1 MAPPKQRKIAIV
13 GSRAVGK
20 SSMTVQFVDGH
31 FVDSYYPTIE
41 NTFSK
46 MIKYKNQDYATEI
59 IDTAGQD
66 EYSILNS
73 KHFIGIHGYM
83 IVYSVASKQSFEMAR
98 IIRDK
103 ILNHLAVEWVPL
115 VIVGNKSDL
124 RPEQRQV
131 TPEDG
136 RALAAEFK
144 CAWTE
149 ASARY
154 NENVQKAFELMVAE
168 VERSQNPGEPA
179 GGSKYHRRTQ
189 YEATQIGSKINAV
202 QKQIGA
208 KKKAK
213 ENADDLLEEKKQLEE
228 SKKKQEA
235 EAHAKLQKLHAKAKS
250 IGNYVYKDV
259 PVSDNEDNNA
269 ILKTWAPEARKAEPK
284 KDGIPHHGVLAR
296 LDGYDPERGTKIV
309 GHRGYGKYPPEL
321 AMLRHM
327 RVAQYV
333 NSTLNIPSTRL
344 ATLPFGKK
352 ASVPRNCL
360 RWCLTGYGVFLNQAL
375 INYGLEFLFKKGF
388 TPNQPP
394 FFMLRDQMAK
404 TAQLS
409 DFDEELYK
417 VTESKDK
424 PETDKYLIATSEQP
438 ISALHSEEWLH
449 SDQLPIKYAGYSTNF
464 RKEAGSHGKDAWGIF
479 RIHQFEKVEQFLLTH
494 PEKSWEAF
502 DEMLANSEEFY
513 QSLGLPY
520 QVVAIV
526 SGALNNAASMKR
538 DLEAWFPVTGGGE
551 YKELVSISNCTDYQ
565 TRELEIR
572 HGVKKLNAT
581 RKEYVHAL
589 NGTLCAT
596 ERTLCCILENYQTP
610 EGFVVPEV
618 LRKYIPGQPEFL
630 PFVKEWKAPK
640 DDKPLPDR
648 TK

>member
-168 VERSQNPGEPA
+168 VERSQNPD
-179 GGSKYHRRTQ
+179 HRRTQ
-189 YEATQIGSKINAV
+189 YDATQIGSKINAI

-235 EAHAKLQKLHAKAKS
+235 EAHAKLVKLHAKAKS
-250 IGNYVYKDV
+250 VGNYVYKDV

-269 ILKTWAPEARKAEPK
+269 VLKTWAPESRKAEFNK
-284 KDGIPHHGVLAR
+284 EGIPHHGVLAR
-296 LDGYDPERGTKIV
+296 LNGYDPERGTKIV
-309 GHRGYGKYPPEL
+309 GHRGYGKCAPE
-321 AMLRHM
+321 
-327 RVAQYV
+327 Y
-333 NSTLNIPSTRL
+333 
-344 ATLPFGKK
+344 
-352 ASVPRNCL
+352 CL
-360 RWCLTGYGVFLNQAL
+360 IGYGVFLNQAL
-375 INYGLEFLFKKGF
+375 INYGLEFLFSKGF

-572 HGVKKLNAT
+572 HGIKKLNAT

-618 LRKYIPGQPEFL
+618 LRKYIPGQPDFL

-640 DDKPLPDR
+640 EDKALPDR

>member
-1 MAPPKQRKIAIV
+1 MVAPKQRKIAIV

-20 SSMTVQFVDGH
+20 SSLTVQFVDGH
-31 FVDSYYPTIE
+31 FVESYYPTIE

-46 MIKYKNQDYATEI
+46 VIRYKNQDFATEI

-73 KHFIGIHGYM
+73 KHFIGIHGYL

-98 IIRDK
+98 VIRDK
-103 ILNHLAVEWVPL
+103 ILNHLATDFVPL

-131 TPEDG
+131 TPEEG
-136 RALAAEFK
+136 QRLAEEFK

-154 NENVQKAFELMVAE
+154 DENVQKAFELMIGE
-168 VERSQNPGEPA
+168 VEKSQNPSEPA
-179 GGSKYHRRTQ
+179 GGNKCIVINDFIAERGGNPDKIRESQRKRHANVEIVDEIIKDFEDHRQTQ
-189 YEATQIGSKINAV
+189 YAATQIGSTINGI
-202 QKQIGA
+202 QKEVGK

-213 ENADDLLEEKKQLEE
+213 ENADDLIAEMGELRKQKAAKEDEAAEKLVKLT
-228 SKKKQEA
+228 SKVKTV
-235 EAHAKLQKLHAKAKS
+235 
-250 IGNYVYKDV
+250 GNYVHPDV
-259 PVSDNEDNNA
+259 HVSDNEDNNT
-269 ILKTWAPEARKAEPK
+269 ILRKWAPEGVAVEHNTT
-284 KDGIPHHGVLAR
+284 GIPHHGVLAR
-296 LDGYDPERGTKIV
+296 LNGYDSERGVKIV
-309 GHRGYGKYPPEL
+309 GHRGY
-321 AMLRHM
+321 
-327 RVAQYV
+327 
-333 NSTLNIPSTRL
+333 
-344 ATLPFGKK
+344 
-352 ASVPRNCL
+352 CL
-360 RWCLTGYGVFLNQAL
+360 IGYGLFLNLAL
-375 INYGLEFLFKKGF
+375 VNYGLEFLFNKGY

-394 FFMLRDQMAK
+394 FFMLREQMAK

-438 ISALHSEEWLH
+438 ISALHSEEWLGTA
-449 SDQLPIKYAGYSTNF
+449 DLPIKYAGYSTNF

-479 RIHQFEKVEQFLLTH
+479 RIHQFEKVEQFLITH
-494 PEKSWEAF
+494 PEKSAEAF
-502 DEMLANSEEFY
+502 EEMLKTSEEFY

-520 QVVAIV
+520 QVVGIV
-526 SGALNNAASMKR
+526 SGALNNAASIKR

-551 YKELVSISNCTDYQ
+551 YKELVSVSNCTDYQ

-572 HGVKKLNAT
+572 FGVKKQTST

-596 ERTLCCILENYQTP
+596 ERTLCCLLENFQTP
-610 EGFVVPEV
+610 HGFNVPQV

-630 PFVKEWKAPK
+630 PFVREWNPPKEVPV
-640 DDKPLPDR
+640 R